1 VHQARFAD
9 ARRTEEREELARF
22 VGSRLLEGR
31 LEQPALSLA
40 TNERRIEALLV
51 TSRAR
56 SDGK

>member
-40 TNERRIEALLV
+40 TNERRIETWLV